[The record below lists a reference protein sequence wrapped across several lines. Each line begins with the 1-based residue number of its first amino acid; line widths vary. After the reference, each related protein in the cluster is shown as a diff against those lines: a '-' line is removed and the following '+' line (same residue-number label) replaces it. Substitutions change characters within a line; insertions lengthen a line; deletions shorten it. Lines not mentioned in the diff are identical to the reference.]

1 MVLLPTLAET
11 SISTVKNKR
20 KLSTPCLEAVGLPE
34 LADLKAV
41 DLEAGIN
48 NNKQRQDFFLTFF
61 CCLFYD
67 RIENQS
73 AYRKEHDE
81 KTNTP
86 SFLHTVAVSS
96 FSISLCAGP

>member
-1 MVLLPTLAET
+1 M
-11 SISTVKNKR
+11 
-20 KLSTPCLEAVGLPE
+20 LPE
-34 LADLKAV
+34 VADLKAV
-41 DLEAGIN
+41 DLEAGIH

-61 CCLFYD
+61 CYPFYD

-81 KTNTP
+81 KTDTP
-86 SFLHTVAVSS
+86 SFVHTLAVSS

>member
-11 SISTVKNKR
+11 SKSTVKNKR
-20 KLSTPCLEAVGLPE
+20 KLSTPCLEAVGLQAV
-34 LADLKAV
+34 ADLKAV
-41 DLEAGIN
+41 DLEAGSN

-67 RIENQS
+67 RIEIQS

-81 KTNTP
+81 KTDTT
-86 SFLHTVAVSS
+86 SFVHTLAVSS

>member
-20 KLSTPCLEAVGLPE
+20 KLSTPCLEAVGLQAV
-34 LADLKAV
+34 ADLKAV

-67 RIENQS
+67 RIEIQS

-81 KTNTP
+81 KTDTT
-86 SFLHTVAVSS
+86 SIVHTLAVSS
-96 FSISLCAGP
+96 FSISLCDGP